1 MTIGTPKVII
11 STTNLFFKSGCIE
24 EFSLEKIVAS
34 LKKETGLPQEKGL
47 MIANSVAR
55 KVISFDIKILTSP
68 MLREF
73 VCYELLIN
81 KMEKERAL
89 YTSPRIPFYDFDL
102 LVNNG
107 HGEQEIKDQIFSN
120 LLSQYNGLKQMY
132 KNL

>member
-1 MTIGTPKVII
+1 MPKVITS
-11 STTNLFFKSGCIE
+11 STNDLFRSGYIE
-24 EFSLEKIVAS
+24 EFNLEKVIES
-34 LKKETGLPQEKGL
+34 LKKETGLPKEKGL
-47 MIANSVAR
+47 IIANSVAR
-55 KVISFDIKILTSP
+55 KVIGLNIKFLTSP

-73 VCYELLIN
+73 VCNELLMN

-107 HGEQEIKDQIFSN
+107 HTLQDIKDQIFSR